1 MEVKLSIP
9 TTLNE
14 ITLGQYQEFSK
25 LDITKESEVQSK
37 MIEIFCKVPVEVVRS
52 MKAKDITDIC
62 IIINNM
68 FDVEHQMLNR
78 FKLNNKDYGF
88 IPDLEN
94 MSFGEYVDLD
104 TFMGDNDNLHRAMNV
119 LYRPI
124 ELLQGQ
130 RYTLKEYDP
139 DINEDAK
146 NYPLD
151 ACFFEQTERGEFS
164 AISGFT
170 TKWGWYNSIYAIANG
185 DITRFENITKLNVHE
200 CLTYLTYT
208 KEKNEIEAR
217 NIKSKFK

>member
-1 MEVKLSIP
+1 MEVKLVIP

-62 IIINNM
+62 TIINNM
-68 FDVEHQMLNR
+68 FDVDHQMLNR
-78 FKLNNKDYGF
+78 FDLNGVKYGF

-94 MSFGEYVDLD
+94 ISFGEYVDLD

-124 ELLQGQ
+124 ELKQGQ

-139 DINEDAK
+139 DINEEAK

-151 ACFFEQTERGEFS
+151 ACFGAMVFFYDLGKDLSTVILNSSSKQNEVNLAQYLDSLQNGGGITQSMQSLTGILQDLK
-164 AISGFT
+164 IS
-170 TKWGWYNSIYAIANG
+170 
-185 DITRFENITKLNVHE
+185 LN
-200 CLTYLTYT
+200 
-208 KEKNEIEAR
+208 
-217 NIKSKFK
+217 

>member
-37 MIEIFCKVPVEVVRS
+37 MIEIFCKVPTNVVRS

-62 IIINNM
+62 TIINNM

-78 FKLNNKDYGF
+78 FDLNGVKYGF

-124 ELLQGQ
+124 DLLQGQ

-139 DINEDAK
+139 DINEEAK

-151 ACFFEQTERGEFS
+151 ACFGAMVFFYDLGKDLSTVILNSSSKQNEQNLAQYLGS
-164 AISGFT
+164 LQ
-170 TKWGWYNSIYAIANG
+170 NG
-185 DITRFENITKLNVHE
+185 DGTIPSMQSLTEILQDLKISLN
-200 CLTYLTYT
+200 
-208 KEKNEIEAR
+208 
-217 NIKSKFK
+217 

>member
-1 MEVKLSIP
+1 MEVKLIIP
-9 TTLNE
+9 TSLNE

-37 MIEIFCKVPVEVVRS
+37 MIEIFCKVPTNVVRS

-62 IIINNM
+62 TIINNM

-78 FKLNNKDYGF
+78 FDLNGVKYGF

-94 MSFGEYVDLD
+94 ISFGEYVDLD

-124 ELLQGQ
+124 DLKQGV

-139 DINEDAK
+139 DTNEEAK

-151 ACFFEQTERGEFS
+151 AVFGAMVFFYDLGKDLSTVILNSSSKQNEQNLAQYLGSLQNGAGTIPSMESLKEILQNLK
-164 AISGFT
+164 IS
-170 TKWGWYNSIYAIANG
+170 
-185 DITRFENITKLNVHE
+185 LN
-200 CLTYLTYT
+200 
-208 KEKNEIEAR
+208 
-217 NIKSKFK
+217 

>member
-1 MEVKLSIP
+1 MEVKIKIP
-9 TTLNE
+9 TSLNE

-25 LDITKESEVQSK
+25 LDSKKESDVLLK
-37 MIEIFCKVPVEVVRS
+37 MVEIFCKVPVEVVRS
-52 MKAKDITDIC
+52 MKANDIKDIC
-62 IIINNM
+62 EIINKM

-78 FKLNNKDYGF
+78 FQISGKDYGF

-124 ELLQGQ
+124 DLKQGQ

-139 DINEDAK
+139 DTNEQAK

-151 ACFFEQTERGEFS
+151 ACFGAMVFFYNLGKDLSTVILNSSSKQNEENLVQYLDSQQNGGGTIQSMQSLTEMLQDLK
-164 AISGFT
+164 IS
-170 TKWGWYNSIYAIANG
+170 
-185 DITRFENITKLNVHE
+185 LN
-200 CLTYLTYT
+200 
-208 KEKNEIEAR
+208 
-217 NIKSKFK
+217 

>member
-1 MEVKLSIP
+1 MEVKLIIP
-9 TTLNE
+9 TSLNE

-62 IIINNM
+62 TIINNM

-78 FKLNNKDYGF
+78 FDLNGVKYGF

-94 MSFGEYVDLD
+94 ISFGEYVDLD
-104 TFMGDNDNLHRAMNV
+104 TFMGDNDNLHRAINV

-124 ELLQGQ
+124 DLKQGV

-139 DINEDAK
+139 DTNEEAK

-151 ACFFEQTERGEFS
+151 AVFGAMVFFYDLGKDLSTVILNSSSKQNEQNLAQYLGSLQNGAGTIPSMESLTEILQNLK
-164 AISGFT
+164 IS
-170 TKWGWYNSIYAIANG
+170 
-185 DITRFENITKLNVHE
+185 LN
-200 CLTYLTYT
+200 
-208 KEKNEIEAR
+208 
-217 NIKSKFK
+217 

>member
-25 LDITKESEVQSK
+25 LDITSESEVQSK

-62 IIINNM
+62 TVINTM

-78 FKLNNKDYGF
+78 FQMNGKDYGF

-94 MSFGEYVDLD
+94 ISFGEYVDLD

-124 ELLQGQ
+124 DLVQGQ

-139 DINEDAK
+139 DTNEEAK

-151 ACFFEQTERGEFS
+151 ACFGAMVFFYDLGKDLSTV
-164 AISGFT
+164 IL
-170 TKWGWYNSIYAIANG
+170 NSSSKQNEENLAQFLASQPNG
-185 DITRFENITKLNVHE
+185 DGTIQSMQSLTEILQGLKISLN
-200 CLTYLTYT
+200 
-208 KEKNEIEAR
+208 
-217 NIKSKFK
+217 

>member
-1 MEVKLSIP
+1 MKVKLSIP

-14 ITLGQYQEFSK
+14 ITLGQYQEFDK
-25 LDITKESEVQSK
+25 LDLTKEAEVQSK

-62 IIINNM
+62 TIINNM

-78 FKLNNKDYGF
+78 FKLNGKDYGF

-104 TFMGDNDNLHRAMNV
+104 TYIGDNDNLHRAMNV

-124 ELLQGQ
+124 DLKQGQ

-139 DINEDAK
+139 DTNEDAK

-151 ACFFEQTERGEFS
+151 ACFGAMVFFYDLGKDLSTV
-164 AISGFT
+164 IL
-170 TKWGWYNSIYAIANG
+170 NSSSKQNEENLAQYLGSLQNG
-185 DITRFENITKLNVHE
+185 DGITQSMQSLTEILQDLNISLN
-200 CLTYLTYT
+200 
-208 KEKNEIEAR
+208 
-217 NIKSKFK
+217 

>member
-1 MEVKLSIP
+1 MKVKLSIP

-14 ITLGQYQEFSK
+14 ITLGQYQKFDK
-25 LDITKESEVQSK
+25 LDLTKEAEVQSK

-62 IIINNM
+62 VIINNM
-68 FDVEHQMLNR
+68 FDTEHQLINR
-78 FKLNNKDYGF
+78 FQMNGVDYGF

-104 TFMGDNDNLHRAMNV
+104 TFIGDNDNLHRAMNV

-124 ELLQGQ
+124 DLKQGQ

-139 DINEDAK
+139 DTNEDAK

-151 ACFFEQTERGEFS
+151 AVFGAIVFFYNLGRDLSTVILNSSSKQNEENLAQFLASQPNGAGTIQSMQSLTEILRDLK
-164 AISGFT
+164 IS
-170 TKWGWYNSIYAIANG
+170 
-185 DITRFENITKLNVHE
+185 LN
-200 CLTYLTYT
+200 
-208 KEKNEIEAR
+208 
-217 NIKSKFK
+217 

>member
-1 MEVKLSIP
+1 MEVKLIIP
-9 TTLNE
+9 TSLNE
-14 ITLGQYQEFSK
+14 ITLGQYQEFAK
-25 LDITKESEVQSK
+25 LDITKELEVQSK

-62 IIINNM
+62 TIINNM

-78 FKLNNKDYGF
+78 FKLNGKDYGF

-104 TFMGDNDNLHRAMNV
+104 TYIGDNDNLHRAMNV

-124 ELLQGQ
+124 DLLQGQ

-139 DINEDAK
+139 DTNEDAK

-151 ACFFEQTERGEFS
+151 ACFGAMVFFYDLGKDLSTV
-164 AISGFT
+164 IL
-170 TKWGWYNSIYAIANG
+170 NSSSKQNEENLAQYLGSLQNG
-185 DITRFENITKLNVHE
+185 DGTIPSMQSLTEILQDLKISLN
-200 CLTYLTYT
+200 
-208 KEKNEIEAR
+208 
-217 NIKSKFK
+217 

>member
-37 MIEIFCKVPVEVVRS
+37 MIEIFCKVPTNVVRS

-62 IIINNM
+62 TIINNM

-78 FKLNNKDYGF
+78 FKLNGKDYGF

-104 TFMGDNDNLHRAMNV
+104 TFIGDNDNLHRAMNV

-124 ELLQGQ
+124 DLLQGQ

-139 DINEDAK
+139 DINEEAK

-151 ACFFEQTERGEFS
+151 ACFGAMVFFYDLGKDLSTV
-164 AISGFT
+164 IL
-170 TKWGWYNSIYAIANG
+170 NSSSKQNEENLAQYLGSLQNG
-185 DITRFENITKLNVHE
+185 DGTIPSMQSLAEILQDLKISLN
-200 CLTYLTYT
+200 
-208 KEKNEIEAR
+208 
-217 NIKSKFK
+217 

>member
-37 MIEIFCKVPVEVVRS
+37 MIEIFCKVPTNVVRS

-62 IIINNM
+62 TIINNM

-78 FKLNNKDYGF
+78 FDLNGVKYGF

-104 TFMGDNDNLHRAMNV
+104 TFIGDNDNLHRAMNV

-124 ELLQGQ
+124 DLLQGQ

-139 DINEDAK
+139 DINEEAK

-151 ACFFEQTERGEFS
+151 ACFGAMVFFYDLGKDLSTVILNSSSKQNEENLAQYLGSLQNVDGTIPSMQSLTEILQDLK
-164 AISGFT
+164 IS
-170 TKWGWYNSIYAIANG
+170 
-185 DITRFENITKLNVHE
+185 LN
-200 CLTYLTYT
+200 
-208 KEKNEIEAR
+208 
-217 NIKSKFK
+217 

>member
-1 MEVKLSIP
+1 MKVKLSIP

-14 ITLGQYQEFSK
+14 ITLGQYQEFDR
-25 LDITKESEVQSK
+25 LDLTKEAEVQSK

-62 IIINNM
+62 VIINNM
-68 FDVEHQMLNR
+68 FDTEHQLINR
-78 FKLNNKDYGF
+78 FQMNGVDYGF

-104 TFMGDNDNLHRAMNV
+104 TFIGDNDNLHRAMNV

-124 ELLQGQ
+124 DLKQGQ

-139 DINEDAK
+139 DTNEDAK

-151 ACFFEQTERGEFS
+151 AVFGAIVFFYNLGRDLSTVILNSSSKQNEENLAQFLASQPNGAGTIQSMQSLTEILRDLK
-164 AISGFT
+164 IS
-170 TKWGWYNSIYAIANG
+170 
-185 DITRFENITKLNVHE
+185 LN
-200 CLTYLTYT
+200 
-208 KEKNEIEAR
+208 
-217 NIKSKFK
+217 

>member
-37 MIEIFCKVPVEVVRS
+37 MIEIFCKVPTNVVRS

-62 IIINNM
+62 TIINNM

-78 FKLNNKDYGF
+78 FDLNGVKYGF

-124 ELLQGQ
+124 DLLQGQ

-139 DINEDAK
+139 DINEEAK

-151 ACFFEQTERGEFS
+151 ACFGAMVFFYDLGKDLSTVILNYSSKQNEENLAQYLGS
-164 AISGFT
+164 LQ
-170 TKWGWYNSIYAIANG
+170 NG
-185 DITRFENITKLNVHE
+185 DGTIPSMQSLTEILQDLKISLN
-200 CLTYLTYT
+200 
-208 KEKNEIEAR
+208 
-217 NIKSKFK
+217 